1 MLRVFNFFCF
11 AVSAFACLAL
21 YHVSEQTRVARG
33 ELRTV
38 RERIQQERQLADTLQ
53 AEWSRVADPTML
65 QHFAQADG
73 AQDKPAVEL
82 SSTTQLPRR
91 GDTLVADAE
100 VRSASAVVAAPIAA
114 TPSTAIFEVGR

>member
-33 ELRTV
+33 ELRDV

-53 AEWSRVADPTML
+53 AEWGRAADPSRL
-65 QHFAQADG
+65 QQLAQADV

-82 SSTTQLPRR
+82 SSTTLLPRR
-91 GDTLVADAE
+91 GDTVVADAE
-100 VRSASAVVAAPIAA
+100 VRSASAVVAAPANTSPSLAA
-114 TPSTAIFEVGR
+114 FEVGR

>member
-53 AEWSRVADPTML
+53 AEWSRVADPSRL
-65 QHFAQADG
+65 QQFAQADG
-73 AQDKPAVEL
+73 AQDKPAIEL

-100 VRSASAVVAAPIAA
+100 VRSASAVVTAPV
-114 TPSTAIFEVGR
+114 TTAPLPPIFEAGR

>member
-33 ELRTV
+33 ELRNV
-38 RERIQQERQLADTLQ
+38 RERIQQERQLSDTLQ
-53 AEWSRVADPTML
+53 AEWGRVADPSRL
-65 QHFAQADG
+65 QQLAQADA

-82 SSTTQLPRR
+82 SSTTLLPRR

-100 VRSASAVVAAPIAA
+100 LHSASAVVAAPVSASPSLAA
-114 TPSTAIFEVGR
+114 FEVGH